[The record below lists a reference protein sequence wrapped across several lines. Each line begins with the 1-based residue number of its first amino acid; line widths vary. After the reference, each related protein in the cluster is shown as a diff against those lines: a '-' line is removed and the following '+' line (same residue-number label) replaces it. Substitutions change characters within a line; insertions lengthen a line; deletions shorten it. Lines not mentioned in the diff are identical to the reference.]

1 MGRGQ
6 SGSLHSLLD
15 LQVLVLLRVLLLHLQ
30 LAIVDQVL
38 LLQVNIMVSLC
49 NRKLARQQREQ
60 RVTGGAAAHLDA
72 DLVDLLMRLL
82 HDEVHHLLD
91 LPIVATRHFRDE
103 ERKARNE
110 MTNKSRIWESE
121 NLGIWGFE
129 HLGSSSVC
137 AGRDGMVPFDEQK
150 RRATDT
156 IILVQQSNI
165 TTAMYGY
172 GICQNQII
180 SMDCAQRIRKEHH
193 HPTPDS
199 HLHPTPD
206 RQTAAHCTTHY
217 ANR

>member
-60 RVTGGAAAHLDA
+60 REQREQRVAGGAAAHLDA

-110 MTNKSRIWESE
+110 MTNTGRIWEYG
-121 NLGIWGFE
+121 NLGSGD
-129 HLGSSSVC
+129 L
-137 AGRDGMVPFDEQK
+137 
-150 RRATDT
+150 
-156 IILVQQSNI
+156 NI
-165 TTAMYGY
+165 
-172 GICQNQII
+172 
-180 SMDCAQRIRKEHH
+180 
-193 HPTPDS
+193 
-199 HLHPTPD
+199 
-206 RQTAAHCTTHY
+206 
-217 ANR
+217 